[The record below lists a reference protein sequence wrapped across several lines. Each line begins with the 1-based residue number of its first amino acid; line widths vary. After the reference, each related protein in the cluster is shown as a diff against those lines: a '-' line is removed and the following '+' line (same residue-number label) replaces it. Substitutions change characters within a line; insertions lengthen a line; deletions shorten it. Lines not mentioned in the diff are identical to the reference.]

1 MVMRLFSALMPHE
14 GQFFEFFNQ
23 HARCIGEGG
32 KAMADLLADYANE
45 KARGE
50 RINRI
55 HEIEGQADRI
65 THDTM
70 ALLHRTFVTPFDR
83 NDIHRLSSRLDDI
96 LDLVQDCAETLTLY
110 DVREVTPEATHLGN
124 LIRISCERVQSAVQL
139 LPSMK
144 NAQSILAFC
153 RELDQLESDAD
164 KVLRAAV
171 SKLFREEP
179 DVRKVIKLKAI
190 YELLESATDKCRDV
204 ADVIE
209 GVVLENA

>member
-1 MVMRLFSALMPHE
+1 MRLFSALMPRE

-32 KAMADLLADYANE
+32 KAMADLLTDYANE
-45 KARGE
+45 SARAE

-55 HEIEGQADRI
+55 HQIEGQADRI

-70 ALLHRTFVTPFDR
+70 ALLHKTFVTPFDR
-83 NDIHRLSSRLDDI
+83 NDIHRLSSRMDDI

-124 LIRISCERVQSAVQL
+124 LIRIGCERVQSAVQL